1 MPISWCEAKNGA
13 SHRRS
18 PTIPGQLQLLRS
30 VGPRN
35 QCHHGIAHLDWSC
48 MDNAYAK
55 LVRAQEHLA
64 ELQTAVNAHREQDL
78 SDELS
83 ARADDHPTD
92 PALANVTI
100 SLKLEAP
107 LRWSLIMGDI
117 LTNLRAALDHA
128 VYGHADRRQQLN
140 SAQRKVLKY
149 PIFTERHDW
158 DGIPDRQNQNGT
170 IRKGSK
176 GTLML
181 TSPVPAMSSVAIQNP
196 PLPPARSRPPPSAP
210 RPLIPLL
217 RRSPRI
223 RLNQRAKNTNE
234 DKGNWPDLV
243 D

>member
-83 ARADDHPTD
+83 ARADDYPTD

-128 VYGHADRRQQLN
+128 V
-140 SAQRKVLKY
+140 
-149 PIFTERHDW
+149 
-158 DGIPDRQNQNGT
+158 
-170 IRKGSK
+170 
-176 GTLML
+176 
-181 TSPVPAMSSVAIQNP
+181 
-196 PLPPARSRPPPSAP
+196 
-210 RPLIPLL
+210 
-217 RRSPRI
+217 
-223 RLNQRAKNTNE
+223 
-234 DKGNWPDLV
+234 
-243 D
+243 